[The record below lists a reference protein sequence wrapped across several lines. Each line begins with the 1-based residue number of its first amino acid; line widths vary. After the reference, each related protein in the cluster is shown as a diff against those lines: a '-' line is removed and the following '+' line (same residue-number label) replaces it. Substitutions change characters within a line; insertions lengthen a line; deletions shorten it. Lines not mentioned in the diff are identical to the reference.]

1 MTAFQLTTSA
11 TALFPNTVTVF
22 IWRYWGLGLG
32 HVFFPFFLLFFG
44 HDCGMW
50 HLSSP
55 IRDQTRAPGSG
66 STES

>member
-1 MTAFQLTTSA
+1 MTAFQLTSSA
-11 TALFPNTVTVF
+11 TTLFPNTVTGF

-32 HVFFPFFLLFFG
+32 HVFFPFFLLFSG
-44 HDCGMW
+44 HECGMW

-55 IRDQTRAPGSG
+55 IRDRTRAPGSG